1 MRGGEGTLRV
11 EYLEKGPRGCG
22 CVGGGR
28 ELDFLSKSRDLERYV
43 DGDEGRERERER
55 ERDRRRRELLEMR
68 GLGSVTGV
76 ATGISEY
83 EEGGGGNA
91 AIGWDGVSESALDDG
106 LGHVIRTFGAR
117 SLKLRSKEVRV

>member
-1 MRGGEGTLRV
+1 MRGGEGSVCV
-11 EYLEKGPRGCG
+11 EDLGEGPRGCG

-68 GLGSVTGV
+68 GLGSATGM
-76 ATGISEY
+76 AMGISEY

-91 AIGWDGVSESALDDG
+91 AVG
-106 LGHVIRTFGAR
+106 
-117 SLKLRSKEVRV
+117 